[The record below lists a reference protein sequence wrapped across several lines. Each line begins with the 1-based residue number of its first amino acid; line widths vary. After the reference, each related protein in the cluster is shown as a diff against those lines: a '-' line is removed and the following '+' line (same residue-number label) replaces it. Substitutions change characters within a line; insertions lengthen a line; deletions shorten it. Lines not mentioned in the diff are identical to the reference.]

1 MIIGRDLSKRKAAKK
16 PRRKSGQA
24 VRIAPSAK
32 ARSSRQWLGQTK
44 ALLGNVWLHRGM
56 GLLLVVLAAIWAQQK
71 IQASQW
77 LPIEKV
83 QIEGALQH
91 LSASQLQQQAMGV
104 IEGGFFSVN
113 LQQLRDLLQQQPW
126 VESVAIRRIWPD
138 TLGVMVIEKTPVAYW
153 GKDQLLSTRAVL
165 FKPAMLPEGLPLPQ
179 LEGPQGQHET
189 LFRELGRMQ
198 AWLMPTG
205 MQIQKLR
212 LDARR
217 SWTLVIND
225 GVEIRLG
232 RKEYNE
238 RLQRFAQVYRQH
250 LQKQQH
256 LIRHIDM
263 RYSNGFAIAWKEA

>member
-1 MIIGRDLSKRKAAKK
+1 
-16 PRRKSGQA
+16 
-24 VRIAPSAK
+24 
-32 ARSSRQWLGQTK
+32 
-44 ALLGNVWLHRGM
+44 
-56 GLLLVVLAAIWAQQK
+56 
-71 IQASQW
+71 
-77 LPIEKV
+77 
-83 QIEGALQH
+83 
-91 LSASQLQQQAMGV
+91 
-104 IEGGFFSVN
+104 
-113 LQQLRDLLQQQPW
+113 
-126 VESVAIRRIWPD
+126 
-138 TLGVMVIEKTPVAYW
+138 
-153 GKDQLLSTRAVL
+153 
-165 FKPAMLPEGLPLPQ
+165 
-179 LEGPQGQHET
+179 
-189 LFRELGRMQ
+189 MQ

-217 SWTLVIND
+217 SWTLVVND